1 MGVSGLHGR
10 ASLGLINK
18 HKNKSLWL
26 PLTASTSIQCWS
38 LLPQD
43 SWFLWEASP
52 QCSCCLWNTETK
64 AEERLPWGWKEGAST
79 NLQHRDI
86 GCPIGPVFAAVDFH
100 VFQPLNVRLGIAV
113 DLAVKL
119 HIAPNHHSLVGRE
132 PCLQDRSVGWP
143 FWNTEEKEI
152 LIYPSFFQQG
162 LPSAPFSALLD
173 GKGQQCSVVSA
184 HSDLAGAVSDG
195 GISLLFSKKGAN
207 WDCHPF
213 QVSQPPWQPTLLKP
227 KEGEP
232 PESRGSQPHS
242 CHSFS
247 GSSLDQLGNL
257 LIADPRLKCWS
268 KGGFLLAS
276 EDAWFSHLGKKPSS
290 CFLYPVMRLF
300 NITTDQLLRENR
312 EISPNT
318 SSWYV
323 CLILPYLFST
333 TQV

>member
-1 MGVSGLHGR
+1 MV
-10 ASLGLINK
+10 
-18 HKNKSLWL
+18 
-26 PLTASTSIQCWS
+26 STSIQCWS

-43 SWFLWEASP
+43 SGLLWEASP
-52 QCSCCLWNTETK
+52 QCSCCPCNTGTT
-64 AEERLPWGWKEGAST
+64 AEERLPWGWKEGANT

-86 GCPIGPVFAAVDFH
+86 GCPIGAVFAAIDFH
-100 VFQPLNVRLGIAV
+100 MFQPLNVRLGIAV

-162 LPSAPFSALLD
+162 LLSAAFSALD
-173 GKGQQCSVVSA
+173 GRGQHRSVVAA
-184 HSDLAGAVSDG
+184 HSDLAGVVSDG
-195 GISLLFSKKGAN
+195 ESPLFFSRKGAN

-213 QVSQPPWQPTLLKP
+213 QVSWPNKP
-227 KEGEP
+227 REGEP

-276 EDAWFSHLGKKPSS
+276 EDAWFSHLWKKPSS
-290 CFLYPVMRLF
+290 CFLYPIMCLF

>member
-195 GISLLFSKKGAN
+195 ESPCFSAKRVQTGIVIPSRCPSHL
-207 WDCHPF
+207 D
-213 QVSQPPWQPTLLKP
+213 SQ
-227 KEGEP
+227 
-232 PESRGSQPHS
+232 R
-242 CHSFS
+242 F
-247 GSSLDQLGNL
+247 SSL
-257 LIADPRLKCWS
+257 K
-268 KGGFLLAS
+268 
-276 EDAWFSHLGKKPSS
+276 
-290 CFLYPVMRLF
+290 
-300 NITTDQLLRENR
+300 RENHPR
-312 EISPNT
+312 AEDLSPT
-318 SSWYV
+318 RAIPS
-323 CLILPYLFST
+323 LAPL
-333 TQV
+333 